1 MKSIIINFFQIVRK
15 ERTTLFRQILQ
26 KIDTYQLNS
35 YYTGVRI
42 VHVAGSYFFVVSGT

>member
-1 MKSIIINFFQIVRK
+1 MIHFFQIVRK

-42 VHVAGSYFFVVSGT
+42 VLVAGKLFFL